1 MSDNTVV
8 YLPNVRLSFPR
19 LVEPKASG
27 KNPKPDAVKKY
38 SADFILDP
46 VEDAKTIANFM
57 KAVNDVAVAK
67 WKELAPEVM
76 KMINADRK
84 QRNYGNGSEKISS
97 STFKVYDGY
106 EGKFFIVANSIR
118 QPQMIQSDGTPI
130 STMDDIYQSL
140 TKKPHSGQPPQL
152 MQADGTPIS
161 TMEGRY
167 QSLAKKM
174 YGGCRMN
181 VAVQPWA
188 QDNSGERGGKGIRC
202 DLLAIQFCADDE
214 PFGEIAPDVSGAFGK
229 VASTNKSE
237 FSEMFDGPSFI

>member
-1 MSDNTVV
+1 MSDNNVV
-8 YLPNVRLSFPR
+8 YLPNVRLSFPK

-130 STMDDIYQSL
+130 STMD
-140 TKKPHSGQPPQL
+140 
-152 MQADGTPIS
+152 GT
-161 TMEGRY
+161 Y

>member
-46 VEDAKTIANFM
+46 VEDAKAIADFM
-57 KAVNDVAVAK
+57 KAVNDVAVNQ
-67 WKELAPEVM
+67 WKELAPDVM
-76 KMINADRK
+76 KLVNSDRK
-84 QRNYGNGSEKISS
+84 QRSYGNGSEKISS

-106 EGKFFIVANSIR
+106 EGKFFIVANSTR
-118 QPQMIQSDGTPI
+118 QPQLIQSDGTPI
-130 STMDDIYQSL
+130 PTTDIGLYQSL
-140 TKKPHSGQPPQL
+140 T
-152 MQADGTPIS
+152 
-161 TMEGRY
+161 
-167 QSLAKKM
+167 KKM

-188 QDNSGERGGKGIRC
+188 QNNDGERGGKGIRC
-202 DLLAIQFCADDE
+202 DLLAIQFCADDA